1 MSTIIKNGR
10 IITSEQ
16 DYVAD
21 ILIEKETIT
30 TIGSNLKAQ
39 ATTMIDATGKYV
51 IPGGIDVHTHMDLPF
66 GGTSSSDDFATGTVA
81 AAHGGTTCIVDFAV
95 QSKGTTMRQALDTWL
110 RKSEGKACVDY
121 GLHMIL
127 TELPDGWLSEM
138 DAMVKHEGVT
148 SFKLFTAYPG
158 VFMVDDAT
166 IYKAMKRTADNGGL
180 ICMHAENGGV
190 IDLLV
195 KRMIADGKKTP
206 NVHALSRPAAAE
218 QEATHRV
225 IALSEMAGV
234 PVYIVHVS
242 SHLAMEQIREAR
254 DRGLPAYGETC
265 PQYLFLAY
273 EDYADGSFDG
283 AKYICSPPIRERAN
297 QEFLWKALKADD
309 LQAVSTDHCPF
320 CMKEGFKG
328 LPKQKEL
335 GEDDFSK
342 IPNGVPGVENRLH
355 LLYEGGV
362 VRRGWSMNRFV
373 QLVSTAPAKL
383 MGLFP
388 RKGTIAVGSDG
399 DIVVWDP
406 QRRYTISATTH
417 FMRVDYNPYEG
428 MTVSGSPAYVL
439 SRGRVIFEADKFV
452 GAEGSGHFVKR
463 GQYNLI

>member
-1 MSTIIKNGR
+1 MSILIKNGR
-10 IITSEQ
+10 IITAEQ
-16 DYVAD
+16 DYVGD
-21 ILIEKETIT
+21 IYVERETIT
-30 TIGSNLKAQ
+30 TIGTNLNVQ
-39 ATTMIDATGKYV
+39 ADRVIDAAGKYV

-66 GGTSSSDDFATGTVA
+66 GGTSSSDDFETGTIA

-95 QSKGTTMRQALDTWL
+95 QSKGISMRQALDTWL
-110 RKSEGKACVDY
+110 RKSEGKAVIDY

-127 TELPDGWLSEM
+127 TELPDDWLPEM
-138 DAMVKHEGVT
+138 DALVKHEGVT

-166 IYKAMKRTADNGGL
+166 IFKAMRRTADNGGL
-180 ICMHAENGGV
+180 ICMHAENGNV
-190 IDLLV
+190 IDMIV
-195 KRMIADGKKTP
+195 KNMLAEGKKTP
-206 NVHALSRPAAAE
+206 NVHALSRPATAE

-242 SHLAMEQIREAR
+242 SHKAMEQIREAR

-309 LQAVSTDHCPF
+309 LQVVSTDHCPF

-335 GEDDFSK
+335 GRDDFSK

-362 VRRGWSMNRFV
+362 VKRGWSMNRFV

-388 RKGTIAVGSDG
+388 RKGTIAVGSDA
-399 DIVVWDP
+399 DIVIWNP
-406 QRRYTISATTH
+406 RRPYTISAQTH

-428 MTVSGSPAYVL
+428 MTVSGSPELVL
-439 SRGRVIFEADKFV
+439 SRGKLVFEGDRFV
-452 GAEGSGHFVKR
+452 GKTGMGQFIRRS
-463 GQYNLI
+463 QYNLV

>member
-1 MSTIIKNGR
+1 MSILIKNGR
-10 IITSEQ
+10 VITAEQ

-21 ILIEKETIT
+21 VYVEKDQVT
-30 TIGSNLKAQ
+30 TIGANLKIQ
-39 ATTMIDATGKYV
+39 ADTIIDAGGKYV

-66 GGTSSSDDFATGTVA
+66 GGTSSSDDFETGTIA

-95 QSKGTTMRQALDTWL
+95 QSKGTSMRHALETWL
-110 RKSEGKACVDY
+110 RKSEGKAAIDY
-121 GLHMIL
+121 GLHLIL
-127 TELPDGWLSEM
+127 TELPDDWLPEM

-190 IDLLV
+190 IDLIV
-195 KRMIADGKKTP
+195 KKMLAEGKTTP
-206 NVHALSRPAAAE
+206 NVHALSRPATAE

-273 EDYADGSFDG
+273 EDYADGSFEG

-320 CMKEGFKG
+320 CMKEGYKG

-335 GEDDFSK
+335 GQGDFSK

-362 VRRGWSMNRFV
+362 VKRGWSMNRFV

-388 RKGTIAVGSDG
+388 RKGTIAVGSDA
-399 DIVVWDP
+399 DIVIWDP
-406 QRRYTISATTH
+406 KRPHTISAKTH
-417 FMRVDYNPYEG
+417 FMRVDYNPYES
-428 MTVSGSPAYVL
+428 MTVSGSPAYVV
-439 SRGRVIFEADKFV
+439 SRGKVIFDGDRFLGK
-452 GAEGSGHFVKR
+452 SGDGQFIRR

>member
-1 MSTIIKNGR
+1 MPTLIKNGR
-10 IITSEQ
+10 IITAEQ
-16 DYVAD
+16 DYSAD
-21 ILIEKETIT
+21 IYIERETVT
-30 TIGSNLKAQ
+30 TIGKDLNVQ
-39 ATTMIDATGKYV
+39 ADKTIDASGKYV

-66 GGTSSSDDFATGTVA
+66 GGTSSSDDFETGTIA

-95 QSKGTTMRQALDTWL
+95 QSKGTTMRQALETWL
-110 RKSEGKACVDY
+110 RKSEGKAAIDY
-121 GLHMIL
+121 GLHLIL
-127 TELPDGWLSEM
+127 TELPDDWLPEM

-195 KRMIADGKKTP
+195 KKMLAEGKTTP
-206 NVHALSRPAAAE
+206 NVHALSRPATAE

-234 PVYIVHVS
+234 PVYVVHVS

-254 DRGLPAYGETC
+254 SRGLPTYGETC
-265 PQYLFLAY
+265 PQYLFLSY

-283 AKYICSPPIRERAN
+283 AKYICSPPIRERSN
-297 QEFLWKALKADD
+297 QEFLWKALRADD

-320 CMKEGFKG
+320 CMKEGYKG

-335 GEDDFSK
+335 GKGDFSK
-342 IPNGVPGVENRLH
+342 IPNGLPGVENRLH

-362 VRRGWSMNRFV
+362 VKRGWSMNRFV

-388 RKGTIAVGSDG
+388 RKGTIAVGSDA
-399 DIVVWDP
+399 DIVIWDP
-406 QRRYTISATTH
+406 KRPHTISAKNH
-417 FMRVDYNPYEG
+417 FMRVDYNPYES
-428 MTVSGSPAYVL
+428 MTVSGSPSLVM
-439 SRGRVIFEADKFV
+439 SRGRVVFEGDTFV
-452 GAEGSGHFVKR
+452 GRAGNGQFIRR
-463 GQYNLI
+463 GQYNLT

>member
-1 MSTIIKNGR
+1 MSVLIKNGR
-10 IITSEQ
+10 IITSEK
-16 DYVAD
+16 DYTAD
-21 ILIEKETIT
+21 IFLEKETVT
-30 TIGSNLKAQ
+30 AIGPKLGNQ
-39 ATTMIDATGKYV
+39 ATKVIDAAGQYV

-66 GGTSSSDDFATGTVA
+66 GGTASSDDFATGTIA

-95 QSKGTTMRQALDTWL
+95 QSKGTTMRGALDTWM

-127 TELPDGWLSEM
+127 TELPDDWLPEM

-166 IYKAMKRTADNGGL
+166 IFKAMKRTADNGGL

-195 KRMIADGKKTP
+195 KRMLADGKKTP
-206 NVHALSRPAAAE
+206 NVHALSRPATAE
-218 QEATHRV
+218 QEATNRV

-234 PVYIVHVS
+234 PVYVVHVS
-242 SHLAMEQIREAR
+242 SHLAMQRIHEAR

-273 EDYADGSFDG
+273 EDYEDGSFEG

-297 QEFLWKALKADD
+297 QEFLWKALAEDD
-309 LQAVSTDHCPF
+309 LQVVSTDHCPF

-335 GEDDFSK
+335 GKDDFSK

-362 VRRGWSMNRFV
+362 VKRGWSMQRFV

-399 DIVVWDP
+399 DLVVWDP
-406 QRRYTISATTH
+406 KRRYTISAKTH

-428 MTVSGSPAYVL
+428 MTVSGSPSHVL
-439 SRGRVIFEADKFV
+439 SGGRVVFEADKFV
-452 GAEGSGHFVKR
+452 GSSGSGQFVKR
-463 GQYNLI
+463 GQYNLA